1 MLENKLYR
9 PLTNSSSSEERREA
23 MSMGLRAQRWSVS
36 SSKSRSV
43 RGKTKSE
50 EAMRERASFSLSS
63 VFFFGLI
70 LAVFKVRDLIQQSG
84 DFQKIRDSSEKVL
97 EERERICFKY
107 MGRDQMAWAHYI
119 LFF

>member
-63 VFFFGLI
+63 VFFFWVNFGG
-70 LAVFKVRDLIQQSG
+70 FQSEG
-84 DFQKIRDSSEKVL
+84 SNSAEWRFSKN
-97 EERERICFKY
+97 
-107 MGRDQMAWAHYI
+107 
-119 LFF
+119 